1 MLLMERDGS
10 ITRPAALERTDPV
23 LPTEPP
29 ERPGAVHR
37 RSTHVVA
44 QDDVAWPVTGMRDAL
59 VVLRPVRQGRMRLR
73 FGSAWL
79 PRSSAADVASV
90 TLDA

>member
-10 ITRPAALERTDPV
+10 ITRPAVLERADPV
-23 LPTEPP
+23 VPAEPP

-37 RSTHVVA
+37 WSTHVVE
-44 QDDVAWPVTGMRDAL
+44 QDDVAWPATATRDAP
-59 VVLRPVRQGRMRLR
+59 VVLRAVRQGRMR

-79 PRSSAADVASV
+79 PRSSAADVANV